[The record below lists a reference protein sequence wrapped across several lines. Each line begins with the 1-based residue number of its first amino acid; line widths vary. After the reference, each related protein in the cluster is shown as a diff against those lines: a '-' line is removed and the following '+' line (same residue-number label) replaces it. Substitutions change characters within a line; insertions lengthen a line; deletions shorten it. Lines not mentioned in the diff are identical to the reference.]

1 MTSKM
6 KSQNGIFL
14 MVLGVWG
21 QRRPRMLPRSPPD
34 TRQAQF
40 FIKISLK
47 AAQVCSST
55 AFSTVFYTSRIV
67 LSMFFLMYCQSFRMT
82 FVVPGLLLN
91 CSLNHVFQKSH
102 CLKQVFKKEIETVA
116 QTNYFVDVQ
125 IGLVP
130 D

>member
-6 KSQNGIFL
+6 GSQNGIFL

-55 AFSTVFYTSRIV
+55 AFSTVFFTSRIV
-67 LSMFFLMYCQSFRMT
+67 LSMFFLNVLPKLSHDICGSRT
-82 FVVPGLLLN
+82 ALELLPKPCFPEVAL
-91 CSLNHVFQKSH
+91 SETSIQKR
-102 CLKQVFKKEIETVA
+102 
-116 QTNYFVDVQ
+116 N
-125 IGLVP
+125 
-130 D
+130 